1 MQSAHDIHV
10 VRVTT
15 DDGER
20 QLWLAATERDEAVDR
35 VLDAIPEGW
44 TATLIERKLSD
55 EHAASLN
62 MAPGE
67 IRHHQLS

>member
-1 MQSAHDIHV
+1 MQSAHEIHV

-20 QLWLAATERDEAVDR
+20 QLWLAAIGRDEAVDR

-55 EHAASLN
+55 EQTAGLN

-67 IRHHQLS
+67 VRRHQLS

>member
-1 MQSAHDIHV
+1 MQKGHEIHV
-10 VRVTT
+10 VRVTP

-20 QLWLAATERDEAVDR
+20 QFWLAATGRDEAVDR

-55 EHAASLN
+55 EQAASLN

-67 IRHHQLS
+67 VRRHKLS